1 MSALLKF
8 SRLIDAL
15 SSLLGHG
22 VYWLVLVAVLI
33 SSGNAVMRK
42 AFDMSSNA
50 YLEIQWY
57 LFSVIFLL
65 CAGYTL
71 LKNEHVRIDIVTGRF
86 SARTRAW
93 IDIFGLVFF
102 LFPTCYLF
110 IDLGWPFVQTSFHQ
124 GEMSANPGGLIRW
137 PVKLMVPV
145 GFTLLALQGLSELIK
160 RIAFLRGLIPDPL
173 EKKQEKTAEQLL
185 AEEIAAQ
192 ARGAN

>member
-15 SSLLGHG
+15 NTLLGQA
-22 VYWLVLVAVLI
+22 VYWLVLLAVLI
-33 SSGNAVMRK
+33 SAGNAVMRK

-57 LFSVIFLL
+57 LFSLIFLL

-137 PVKLMVPV
+137 PIKLMVPV

-160 RIAFLRGLIPDPL
+160 RVAFLRGLIPDPL

-192 ARGAN
+192 ARGAR